1 LSTRENASLKSGG
14 IFDIDA
20 MKTEVASLEKKASEP
35 AFWDDHTEAQK
46 ILKSISRLKEKI
58 DLWDTLET
66 RVNEQSDFLGMVLD
80 EWSADLFI
88 ETLKGI
94 DSLQKDLKLAEVAN
108 LLSDEDD
115 SKNAIIAV
123 QAGAGGTEACDWV
136 SMLLRMYMAWAEKR
150 GFGVNF
156 IEETPGEVAG
166 IKSVTFVVKGDYAYG
181 YIKSERGVHRLVR
194 LSPFDANKRR
204 HTSFAAVEVFP
215 EISDDI
221 KVDINESDLKI
232 DTYRAS
238 SAGGQHV
245 NKTDSAVRITHLPTG
260 IVVQCQNERSQHK
273 NKEVAM
279 KILMSRLYELGK
291 IEQESKKEE
300 VRKDHKDIAFGSQI
314 RSYVFQPYQLV
325 KDLRTGYEIG
335 NVQAVMD
342 GEIDDFI
349 ESFLK
354 WRLSNEPRR
363 VMEVDN
369 GNE

>member
-1 LSTRENASLKSGG
+1 MRK
-14 IFDIDA
+14 
-20 MKTEVASLEKKASEP
+20 EVASLEKSASKP
-35 AFWDDHTEAQK
+35 DFWEDHTEAQK
-46 ILKSISRLKEKI
+46 VLKSISRLKEKI
-58 DLWDTLET
+58 ELWDNLET
-66 RVNEQSDFLGMVLD
+66 RAKEQGELLEMVLD
-80 EWSADLFI
+80 EWSPELFPEI
-88 ETLKGI
+88 EK
-94 DSLQKDLKLAEVAN
+94 SLVNLEKDLKLAEIAN

-115 SKNAIIAV
+115 LKNAIVSI
-123 QAGAGGTEACDWV
+123 QSGAGGTEACDWV
-136 SMLLRMYMAWAEKR
+136 SMLLRMYMSWVEKR
-150 GFGVNF
+150 GYGLNF

-166 IKSVTFVVKGDYAYG
+166 IKSVTFVIKGDYAYG

-221 KVDINESDLKI
+221 KIDISESDLKI

-279 KILMSRLYELGK
+279 KVLMSRLYEVGK
-291 IEQESKKEE
+291 REQEAKKDE
-300 VRKDHKDIAFGSQI
+300 VRKDQKEIAFGSQI

-325 KDLRTGYEIG
+325 KDLRTGCEVG
-335 NVQAVMD
+335 NVQSVMD

-363 VMEVDN
+363 VAEADN
-369 GNE
+369 GSE